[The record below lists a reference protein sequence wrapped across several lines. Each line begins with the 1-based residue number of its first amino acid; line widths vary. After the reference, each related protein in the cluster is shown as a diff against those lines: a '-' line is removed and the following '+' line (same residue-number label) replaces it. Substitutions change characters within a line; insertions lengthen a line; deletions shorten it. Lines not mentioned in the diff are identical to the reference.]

1 MKGQRVKAKQA
12 VQIAI
17 IGIGPRG
24 LTVLER
30 IIAHALAKKMQ
41 DLFIYLFDPR
51 DPGSGCHWPCQPDH
65 LLVNSVAG
73 QITQFADESVKDA
86 GPILG
91 GPSFYQWLID
101 RHSVGDAAGICPD
114 SYYSRSMFGEYL
126 QWVYHYLLH
135 IAPANL
141 KVVFC
146 KEPIKSVQRQADGA
160 WSLLTEANQSFHA
173 DYFFLTTGHTKQAAF
188 EVAGLTPVIVTDPY
202 PIAEKLAFIP
212 AACPIAIEGMGL
224 STFDVFSYL
233 TVGRGGRFVRS
244 SVTGELQYLPS
255 GKEPKINAFSRSGLP
270 LSARAINQKGISGQY
285 RPRFFT
291 IEKVL
296 ELRKTGPLDF
306 VKSILPLLLNDMA
319 YAYYEAYF
327 KQKQGHI
334 AAMLFCN
341 QFVFA
346 DEAQRHKLIAE
357 QVPINEQFSWD
368 KLVSPIPVDAL
379 HCHDNFKRWLM
390 LYLRQDLFEAQQGN
404 INSPIKAASD
414 VLRDL
419 RDNLR
424 AAIDF
429 SGLSEASHR
438 WLYTYFLPVMNR
450 VAVGPPKE
458 RIEEMLALMQAGV
471 LRVDFGP
478 DAECKEEGDTLSLS
492 AKRWPE
498 HCPVSVLI
506 RARVSMHSPK
516 DDESSLLQQLLHSG
530 QARLF
535 YNGSFHP
542 GGMDVDRNFNLIAA
556 DGVPVRNAWALG
568 IPTEGA
574 KFYTFV
580 VSRPGVNSTAVV
592 DAGRAVGHMISM
604 IEKNQDCVK
613 EVAYEG

>member
-1 MKGQRVKAKQA
+1 MKTKQA

-17 IGIGPRG
+17 IGMGPRG

-30 IIAHALAKKMQ
+30 IIAHALAKTTQ
-41 DLFIYLFDPR
+41 DLLIYLFDPR
-51 DPGSGCHWPCQPDH
+51 DPGSGCHWPSQPDH

-73 QITQFADESVKDA
+73 QITQFADETVKDA

-91 GPSFYQWLID
+91 GPSFYQWLTD
-101 RHSVGDAAGICPD
+101 SQGAEGAAAICPD
-114 SYYSRSMFGEYL
+114 AYYSRSMFGEYL

-135 IAPANL
+135 LAPANL

-160 WSLLTEANQSFHA
+160 WTLLTETSESFQA
-173 DYFFLTTGHTKQAAF
+173 DYFFLTTGHTKPKPPHVHQAGPA
-188 EVAGLTPVIVTDPY
+188 IVTDPY

-212 AACPIAIEGMGL
+212 ADCTVAIEGLGL
-224 STFDVFSYL
+224 STFDIFSYL
-233 TVGRGGRFVRS
+233 TVGRGGRFVRAA
-244 SVTGELQYLPS
+244 VTGALQYIPS
-255 GKEPKINAFSRSGLP
+255 GQEPKICAFSRSGLP
-270 LSARAINQKGISGQY
+270 LSARAINQKGVSGQY
-285 RPRFFT
+285 RPRFLT
-291 IEKVL
+291 MDKVL

-306 VKSILPLLLNDMA
+306 VKSILPLLLNDMK

-327 KQKQGHI
+327 KQKKGHI

-341 QFVFA
+341 RFVFA
-346 DEAQRHKLIAE
+346 TCAEERQKLIAE
-357 QVPINEQFSWD
+357 QVPVHEQFSWEQ
-368 KLVSPIPVDAL
+368 LVSPVAAEAL
-379 HCHDNFKRWLM
+379 QSHENFKTWLM
-390 LYLRQDLFEAQQGN
+390 MYLGQDIFEAQQGN

-419 RDNLR
+419 RDHLR

-429 SGLSEASHR
+429 AGLTEASHR
-438 WLYTYFLPVMNR
+438 WLYSSFLPVMNR

-471 LRVDFGP
+471 LTADFGP
-478 DAECKEEGDTLSLS
+478 GAECKKEGDSLILS
-492 AKRWPE
+492 AKRWPQQ
-498 HCPVSVLI
+498 CKVDVLI
-506 RARVSMHSPK
+506 KARVSMHSPK
-516 DDESSLLQQLLHSG
+516 DDESSLLQQLLKSG

-556 DGVPVRNAWALG
+556 DGSPVTNAWALG

-580 VSRPGVNSTAVV
+580 VPRPGVNSTAVV
-592 DAGRAVGHMISM
+592 DAGRAVAQMLSM
-604 IEKNQDCVK
+604 VEKNHARSK
-613 EVAYEG
+613 EVVYAE